1 MHVARRRSSARVGGV
16 VCAALILAVACGGG
30 PSEPRPVPSVAS
42 SPIAGAAFAEILD
55 AWRDS
60 EHTSPAVL
68 RVLLERFIARFPT
81 DGLTPLV
88 RVYLALVALG
98 TRDFPEADRQL
109 AATETVPPG
118 TTRDLRTVA
127 SARRLRLQGN
137 AEAAMDLLRP
147 LVGKAVDPISRA
159 LFQEELAL
167 AALATQRDYE
177 AISYMDAWLR
187 ASTEEDKARTTAAVE
202 ALVAQVPKEVLVSAL
217 QALRLQRASFGYGV
231 DIERILAAR
240 LAAIATETDDAE
252 LARLLLDPKAGAIVN
267 AGDAGTELVEL
278 ATSRRGLNVVAGHT
292 VGLLLPTESPGLRDE
307 AAEVLR
313 GVMWALGLPRGIRT
327 AADATRGPFGRAS
340 DAGDALHASE
350 KREPCGSAEP
360 APALDEPRDAE
371 ALRLVTRDDAGSA
384 DRTEVSLDELAGE
397 GAALV
402 IGALDAL
409 TASRALRWGESH
421 GVPVVALVPPAE
433 GVVAGG
439 FGFVLGEP
447 RESVLDALVRAVP
460 SLTGERA
467 APILDESQLPFFPP
481 EGGRVGPLTVTPP
494 ISCDVPATVAGE
506 PRFPVAD
513 FLHDKVHA
521 WLVVGPAACAMNL
534 TAELSA
540 ARAQG
545 VVALSLE
552 AASFP
557 AHAAAL
563 RVVTVSAGILPRDAT
578 GDQDD
583 DELRGFSGRLGVV
596 DWWSALGRDAATLA
610 RVALNGLPA
619 DVVGEAHAVAD
630 RRARARDLLASARV
644 RLWSTEATGWS
655 DTRSMRRTLCAMDVP
670 SSTPPHR

>member
-1 MHVARRRSSARVGGV
+1 M
-16 VCAALILAVACGGG
+16 
-30 PSEPRPVPSVAS
+30 
-42 SPIAGAAFAEILD
+42 AGAAFADILD

-88 RVYLALVALG
+88 RVYLALIALG
-98 TRDFPEADRQL
+98 TGDYAEADRQL
-109 AATETVPPG
+109 VATDTVPPG
-118 TTRDLRTVA
+118 STRDLRTVA

-217 QALRLQRASFGYGV
+217 QALRMQRASFGYGV
-231 DIERILAAR
+231 DIERILAGR

-267 AGDAGTELVEL
+267 AGDAGTELAEL

-292 VGLLLPTESPGLRDE
+292 VGLLLPTESPALRDE

-313 GVMWALGLPRGIRT
+313 GVMWALGLPRGIRG
-327 AADATRGPFGRAS
+327 ATLGPIPRTG
-340 DAGDALHASE
+340 DAGAQVRAND
-350 KREPCGSAEP
+350 KQEPCAPAEP
-360 APALDEPRDAE
+360 APAFDEPRDAE

-384 DRTEVSLDELAGE
+384 DQTEASLDELAGE

-402 IGALDAL
+402 IGALDAQ
-409 TASRALRWGESH
+409 TASRALHWGESH

-433 GVVAGG
+433 GAATGG

-447 RESVLDALVRAVP
+447 RESVLDALVRAAP

-467 APILDESQLPFFPP
+467 VPILDESQLPLFPP

-494 ISCDVPATVAGE
+494 ISCDVPATIAGE
-506 PRFPVAD
+506 PRFPMAD

-521 WLVVGPAACAMNL
+521 WLVVGPAVCAKSL

-540 ARAQG
+540 ARERG

-557 AHAAAL
+557 AHAATL
-563 RVVTVSAGILPRDAT
+563 RVVTASAGVIPTDAV
-578 GDQDD
+578 GDREDG
-583 DELRGFSGRLGVV
+583 ELQAFSERLGGVG
-596 DWWSALGRDAATLA
+596 WWSALGRDAATLA
-610 RVALNGLPA
+610 RIALNGLPA
-619 DVVGEAHAVAD
+619 DTVAEAHAVAG
-630 RRARARDLLASARV
+630 RRARARDLLAAARV

-655 DTRSMRRTLCAMDVP
+655 DTRSMRRTLCAMDAP
-670 SSTPPHR
+670 SGEPPRR